1 MADLATI
8 FGSAIKVGVQPRQ
21 SERQYA
27 GFPGAHGVTTM
38 AMGTR
43 GRQLVITGTFYQNG
57 ENYAAARAALQTA
70 IDAIEA
76 YLYAAAADYTY
87 GGQTYYNVVFDK
99 LSLVPDQQGKFFHWN
114 AGGYVTVKFVCYG
127 RCLI

>member
-27 GFPGAHGVTTM
+27 GFPGAHGVTSM

-43 GRQLVITGTFYQNG
+43 GRQLIISGTFYQAG
-57 ENYAAARAALQTA
+57 GSYAAARAALQTA
-70 IDAIEA
+70 IDVIET
-76 YLYAAAADYTY
+76 YLWAASADYTY
-87 GGQTYYNVVFDK
+87 GNETYYNVVFDK
-99 LSLVPDQQGKFFHWN
+99 LSLVPDAQGKFFHWN
-114 AGGYVTVKFVCYG
+114 AGGYVTANFVCYG
-127 RCLI
+127 RVLI